1 MSKGAVY
8 FHLLFPF
15 HDGQIGHKLFVVLN
29 EPTAA
34 EPYLVVKT
42 TSNLR
47 NRKYQTGCN
56 TKWGEFFV
64 PVSSGWLFEKDTVIQ
79 LIEIFEFS
87 KEEFLKGTMTEKI
100 ISFKGDIDSLVFA
113 QIVNCIRKLK
123 EDISEK
129 HFKMITR

>member
-8 FHLLFPF
+8 FHLQFPF

-29 EPTAA
+29 EPAA
-34 EPYLVVKT
+34 NEPYLVVRT

-56 TKWGEFFV
+56 PNWGELFI
-64 PVSSGWLFEKDTVIQ
+64 PAKSGSLFEKDTVIQ

-87 KEEFLKGTMTEKI
+87 TEEFLKGTMKEKV
-100 ISFKGDIDSLVFA
+100 ISFKGDIDSLLFA

-123 EDISEK
+123 DDISEK

>member
-8 FHLLFPF
+8 FHLQFPF

-29 EPTAA
+29 EPAA
-34 EPYLVVKT
+34 NEAYLVVKT
-42 TSNLR
+42 TSNLH

-56 TKWGEFFV
+56 TKWSEFFV
-64 PVSSGWLFEKDTVIQ
+64 PVSSGSLFERATVIQ

-100 ISFKGDIDSLVFA
+100 ISFKGDIDGLLFA

-123 EDISEK
+123 DDISEK